1 MRDKLDML
9 IAESMAIE
17 AEDAKQA
24 GAVGF
29 MARALTQA
37 TMPHRQRMSRV
48 FKRKN
53 GAFSLTMLAH
63 PDVGLALRVDSPA
76 CWCRG

>member
-24 GAVGF
+24 GTVGF
-29 MARALTQA
+29 IARVLTQA
-37 TMPHRQRMSRV
+37 TMPHKAPSDHAWESG
-48 FKRKN
+48 F
-53 GAFSLTMLAH
+53 
-63 PDVGLALRVDSPA
+63 LRFLNYSCEA
-76 CWCRG
+76 IQAGSSQ

>member
-1 MRDKLDML
+1 MRDKLDKL

-37 TMPHRQRMSRV
+37 TMPH
-48 FKRKN
+48 KAPT
-53 GAFSLTMLAH
+53 G
-63 PDVGLALRVDSPA
+63 
-76 CWCRG
+76 

>member
-9 IAESMAIE
+9 IAESIAIE

-37 TMPHRQRMSRV
+37 TMPHRRFMSQFSDARM
-48 FKRKN
+48 
-53 GAFSLTMLAH
+53 
-63 PDVGLALRVDSPA
+63 GLSVWL
-76 CWCRG
+76 CWLIQT

>member
-1 MRDKLDML
+1 MGDKLGKL

-17 AEDAKQA
+17 AEEAKQA

-37 TMPHRQRMSRV
+37 TMPHKATPGCE
-48 FKRKN
+48 FKRRN
-53 GAFSLTMLAH
+53 GSFSLTMLSRS
-63 PDVGLALRVDSPA
+63 DIGYFLERFYQF
-76 CWCRG
+76 W